1 MASAAI
7 LPTAGEASGAQ
18 RLFILDARHGVDRTI
33 LTDWVHATWGEAATG
48 RGDEG
53 AVRWVSLPIADKGD
67 KLPIASLA
75 AALVGNPDRLIV
87 PLRVAWRIPD
97 FESNRSL
104 GLRQLL
110 FGDPRNPGP
119 LRARMVLMRDRRRAQ
134 ILMGEA
140 ATLGDLQTRFARL
153 AATAQ
158 GDSKRARGGGGG
170 GDSDGAFAGFVA
182 RQAGLA
188 LDIAER
194 GVRGSRYKVP
204 RFVAASLRTSPRF
217 RTALAAQAGASGK
230 SAAALGSEAAGYMQ
244 ELIAR
249 PSALFLDLR
258 ARFDRFMFG
267 SGYGDTM
274 LVDRQEIERL
284 RATLRQH
291 PTCILFTH
299 KTYIDG
305 ATPSR
310 MAYENDLP
318 MLHSFGGANLDFF
331 PIGGFFRRSGM
342 IYIRRS
348 FQDLPVYKLVLRHY
362 IGWLLDK
369 HFPLSWAF
377 EGTRSRLGKLM
388 PPRYGLMKYV
398 MDAAHATGI
407 RDLHFVPFVTSFD
420 LIRDVEE
427 YAEEQTGHVKKPESL
442 SWFVG
447 YLRSLRK
454 PMGRV
459 RIDIGNPV
467 VIAAVD
473 DPDDKRAL
481 ERLAFAVAVEANR
494 VTPLTVTGVMCL
506 ILLGTAPRGATVPE
520 LLVTISFITDWARA
534 RDIRMA
540 QELDSGDRDALSAT
554 VDTLVASGLLLRFEQ
569 GSERIYSIDPAKHA
583 MASYYRNTIVHH
595 FLDRAMIEV
604 GLFGLR
610 DRDAADPR
618 DAFWADIDRLRDLFK
633 FEFFYPPRDA
643 HRAAI
648 AAELARID
656 PKWESRLDSGARGI
670 HQLIR
675 RCQPLVG
682 HAALLQ
688 FAEAYSVVFD
698 LLARLDDGIVP
709 DERAIGEAALVE
721 GRQAYLLR
729 RISSEAAI
737 GKLLFANGFALARHM
752 GLTGATDAAARTG
765 RRAMLREL
773 RALAAR
779 MEAMRLATTQL
790 ADTMASEGI
799 G

>member
-1 MASAAI
+1 MPPAAV
-7 LPTAGEASGAQ
+7 LPVAGDSIAGA
-18 RLFILDARHGVDRTI
+18 RLFILDARHSVDRKI
-33 LTDWVHATWGEAATG
+33 LTDWVHATFGEQAGAEAAG
-48 RGDEG
+48 GS
-53 AVRWVSLPIADKGD
+53 VRWVSLPIADGD
-67 KLPIASLA
+67 DQLPLGPLA
-75 AALVGNPDRLIV
+75 AALEGDPARLVV
-87 PLRVAWRIPD
+87 PLRVAWRIPN
-97 FESNRSL
+97 FETQKLL
-104 GLRQLL
+104 GLRQLF
-110 FGDPRNPGP
+110 FGDPRMPGP
-119 LRARMVLMRDRRRAQ
+119 IRARLILARDRRRAQ

-140 ATLGDLQTRFARL
+140 ATVADL
-153 AATAQ
+153 AARFGLIAPE
-158 GDSKRARGGGGG
+158 ARGE
-170 GDSDGAFAGFVA
+170 GDADGAFAGFVA

-204 RFVAASLRTSPRF
+204 RFVAAGLRTSPRF
-217 RTALAAQAGASGK
+217 RAALAAQAEAGGQALAALQKEASG
-230 SAAALGSEAAGYMQ
+230 YMR

-274 LVDRQEIERL
+274 LVDQAEVERL
-284 RATLRQH
+284 RATLRQY

-310 MAYENDLP
+310 LAYEQDLP

-369 HFPLSWAF
+369 RFPLSWAF

-398 MDAAHATGI
+398 MDAAHATAT
-407 RDLHFVPFVTSFD
+407 RDVHFIPFVTSFD

-427 YAEEQTGHVKKPESL
+427 YAEEQTGRVKKPESL
-442 SWFVG
+442 GWFIG
-447 YLRSLRK
+447 YMRSLRE

-459 RIDIGNPV
+459 RIDIGQPI
-467 VIAAVD
+467 VIPEVT

-520 LLVTISFITDWARA
+520 LLVTIGFITDWARA
-534 RDIRMA
+534 RGIRLA
-540 QELDSGDRDALSAT
+540 QELEMGDAGGLSDT

-604 GLFGLR
+604 ALFGLR
-610 DRDAADPR
+610 DGEDAEPAA
-618 DAFWADIDRLRDLFK
+618 AFWAEIDRLRDLFK

-656 PKWESRLDSGARGI
+656 AKWDARLESGARGI
-670 HQLIR
+670 HQMIR

-698 LLARLDDGIVP
+698 LLARLEDGILP
-709 DERAIGEAALVE
+709 DEKAICEAALME

-752 GLTGATDAAARTG
+752 GLTGVTDPAARAA
-765 RRAMLREL
+765 RKAMLREL

-779 MEAMRLATTQL
+779 MEAMRLATVEL
-790 ADTMASEGI
+790 ADTMAGERE
-799 G
+799 